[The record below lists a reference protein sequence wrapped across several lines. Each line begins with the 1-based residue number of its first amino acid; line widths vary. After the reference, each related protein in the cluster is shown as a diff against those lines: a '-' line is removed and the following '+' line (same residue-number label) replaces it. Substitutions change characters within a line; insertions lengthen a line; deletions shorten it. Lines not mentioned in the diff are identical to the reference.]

1 MEVRVKNLKRLL
13 SLNEP
18 ESVTAFLLDLSRSI
32 GGLLFDSDFLARVGQ
47 GRFALILP
55 GRNSQEA
62 DIFVRMI
69 QAEFKRLNLLS
80 HSPVDVQY
88 SFQSVTAPDDAEE
101 AEKMLAYLDP

>member
-1 MEVRVKNLKRLL
+1 MKNLKRLL

-18 ESVTAFLLDLSRSI
+18 DSVTSFLQDMSRSL
-32 GGLLFDSDFLARVGQ
+32 GGLLFDTDFQARVGQ

-62 DIFVRMI
+62 DIFVRKV

-80 HSPVDVQY
+80 RSPIDVQY
-88 SFQSVTAPDDAEE
+88 AFQSVTSPDDARD